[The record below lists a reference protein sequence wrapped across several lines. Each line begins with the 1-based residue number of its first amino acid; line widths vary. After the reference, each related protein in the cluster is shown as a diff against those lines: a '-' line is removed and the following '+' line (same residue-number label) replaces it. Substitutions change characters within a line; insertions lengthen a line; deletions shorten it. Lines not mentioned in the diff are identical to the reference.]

1 MADAGFKLAV
11 EGEREFKKA
20 IAEINAQIKANA
32 AELKLLTAQYANTDD
47 GMEKLTA
54 NQKALETSLET
65 QGQKVALL
73 REQYEK
79 AAAEFGETD
88 TRVVK
93 LKTELANASA
103 EYVKMSAEVEKNQA
117 AIDASWKAME
127 DYQDATAKASEIL
140 GGLDDVMARNR
151 KEIAEL
157 ADQYKSLGDKS
168 GDAAKKQEN
177 LTAQNKLLAD
187 SVESQ
192 HKKIDALNEEL
203 DAAVR
208 LYGEN
213 SEEVREYRDRVNEA
227 TRELNSLED
236 QIKDND
242 KALEDSED
250 AGDGLLGTLEEVADQ
265 VGIQIPDGLKKMIG
279 GEGSGLVGAGVAAGI
294 IFKTMEQVVKLTKE
308 SLDYADEV
316 KRRAQESSLD
326 PETYQMLEYAA
337 GKLGAEMESVDDALK
352 EIGLKAQEAMEL
364 TGEYYEKSAQL
375 KAEADAKK
383 QQLLNSYL
391 AEMPQLD
398 YNKSYAEYEKEIEQ
412 YEKKYQESLEKIN
425 EEYKDSVD
433 DLRSDAEE
441 AMKVFDDIGVNIA
454 DSSGNIRPA
463 VDIFLDVVDSLNS
476 TSDSSDRLKK
486 ATALMGEEARKLNP
500 LIDAGSDVL
509 KNYMEKA
516 KDLGI
521 VMDNETVDALDK
533 ADMKFYDFNKT
544 LEAASRDFIPNVIQ
558 GFKDIGTWLTGG
570 TLNKKGGILANLA
583 GVFDDFKVL
592 FGGGYSGKAYANG
605 TYNHPG
611 GYALVGEKGP
621 EIVELPRGSRVYPS
635 GTGPQTGTVNN
646 YSITI
651 SAKDVREFNDIVRIA
666 EGQKQSIRMGY
677 NRR

>member
-32 AELKLLTAQYANTDD
+32 AELKLLTAQYGAADT

-54 NQKALETSLET
+54 NQKALEEGLAL
-65 QGQKVALL
+65 QGQKVSAL

-79 AAAEFGETD
+79 ASATYGETD
-88 TRVVK
+88 VRVVK
-93 LKTELANASA
+93 LKTSLTEATA
-103 EYVKMSAEVEKNQA
+103 EYAKMSGEAEKNQA
-117 AIDASWKAME
+117 AIDAAWKAME
-127 DYQDATAKASEIL
+127 DYQEATAKASDVM
-140 GGLDDVMARNR
+140 GSLDDVMARNR
-151 KEIAEL
+151 QEIAEL
-157 ADQYKSLGDKS
+157 ADQYKSLGDRS

-187 SVESQ
+187 SAESQ
-192 HKKIDALNEEL
+192 RKKIDALNEEL

-337 GKLGAEMESVDDALK
+337 GKLGVEMESVDDALK

-383 QQLLNSYL
+383 QQLLDSYL

-398 YNKSYAEYEKEIEQ
+398 YNESYAEYEKEIEQ

-677 NRR
+677 GRR

>member
-117 AIDASWKAME
+117 AIDAAWKAME
-127 DYQDATAKASEIL
+127 DYQEATAKASEVM
-140 GGLDDVMARNR
+140 GSLDDVMARNR
-151 KEIAEL
+151 QEIAEL
-157 ADQYKSLGDKS
+157 ADQYKSLGDRS

-187 SVESQ
+187 SVDGQ
-192 HKKIDALNEEL
+192 KKKIDALNEEL

-213 SEEVREYRDRVNEA
+213 SEEVRGYKDAVNDA
-227 TRELNSLED
+227 TGELEQMEQ
-236 QIKDND
+236 QIKDNNEAMSKSDDAVSPLGGVLDTILD
-242 KALEDSED
+242 KL
-250 AGDGLLGTLEEVADQ
+250 
-265 VGIQIPDGLKKMIG
+265 GIQMPAELESLS
-279 GEGSGLVGAGVAAGI
+279 GEGGGFSKAAIAAGLITTAIVGAITKLAELTAEAAAW
-294 IFKTMEQVVKLTKE
+294 
-308 SLDYADEV
+308 ADETE
-316 KRRAQESSLD
+316 KKAQASGINAENL
-326 PETYQMLEYAA
+326 QALEYA
-337 GKLGAEMESVDDALK
+337 GKQLGVEMEVIDDVIKEIGIKSGETDAAIKSLKENTEEWNSMTIKEKGDALAEETRMWRELGVSIYDSSGEIKDSEELFYELIDALGNVSNESERLSRMNELLGESSRQLAPFINAGSEAVKELEQEARNLGVVVDQETVTALDSFQQELDMAAQKFDSFKIQMGNVGRETLNLVKGEGGLGDLKDAVDDALVPLNALTDQMVGK
-352 EIGLKAQEAMEL
+352 SVGRIVWENTPIGGFIASVKNA
-364 TGEYYEKSAQL
+364 YNWVK
-375 KAEADAKK
+375 D
-383 QQLLNSYL
+383 LLN
-391 AEMPQLD
+391 
-398 YNKSYAEYEKEIEQ
+398 I
-412 YEKKYQESLEKIN
+412 
-425 EEYKDSVD
+425 
-433 DLRSDAEE
+433 
-441 AMKVFDDIGVNIA
+441 
-454 DSSGNIRPA
+454 
-463 VDIFLDVVDSLNS
+463 
-476 TSDSSDRLKK
+476 
-486 ATALMGEEARKLNP
+486 
-500 LIDAGSDVL
+500 
-509 KNYMEKA
+509 
-516 KDLGI
+516 
-521 VMDNETVDALDK
+521 
-533 ADMKFYDFNKT
+533 
-544 LEAASRDFIPNVIQ
+544 
-558 GFKDIGTWLTGG
+558 
-570 TLNKKGGILANLA
+570 
-583 GVFDDFKVL
+583 
-592 FGGGYSGKAYANG
+592 GGGKSTGTDVPAYASG

-651 SAKDVREFNDIVRIA
+651 PARDIREFNDIVRIA
-666 EGQKQSIRMGY
+666 QGQKQSIRMGY
-677 NRR
+677 AKG